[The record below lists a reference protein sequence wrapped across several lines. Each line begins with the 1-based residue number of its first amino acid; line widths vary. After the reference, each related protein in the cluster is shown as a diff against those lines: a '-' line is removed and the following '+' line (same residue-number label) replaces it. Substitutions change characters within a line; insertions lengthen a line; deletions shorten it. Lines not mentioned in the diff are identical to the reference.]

1 MHAST
6 AVTQDAES
14 EIVFYVSREL
24 GDQHLAVLLETA
36 GVRKG
41 VWREFLQ
48 KLLT

>member
-24 GDQHLAVLLETA
+24 GDQHLAVLLQTA
-36 GVRKG
+36 GGRKG
-41 VWREFLQ
+41 V
-48 KLLT
+48 